1 LSARWRNAVDG
12 LGIPWERA
20 ACRPIRPRVPR
31 TVRTSDCAVL
41 ASWVATPDSLR
52 DHALA
57 FRVVCRFPDVD
68 ALGSDVPFD
77 REAARRA
84 VEQLR
89 AGQAAD
95 TATVVRLARHRV
107 ETE

>member
-1 LSARWRNAVDG
+1 
-12 LGIPWERA
+12 
-20 ACRPIRPRVPR
+20 
-31 TVRTSDCAVL
+31 VRTSDCAVL

-95 TATVVRLARHRV
+95 TATVVRLARHRL

>member
-1 LSARWRNAVDG
+1 VDG
-12 LGIPWERA
+12 SGIPWERPA
-20 ACRPIRPRVPR
+20 HRSISPSVPR
-31 TVRTSDCAVL
+31 SVRTSSDDVL
-41 ASWVATPDSLR
+41 AAWVATPDSLR

-95 TATVVRLARHRV
+95 TATVVRLARHRL

>member
-1 LSARWRNAVDG
+1 
-12 LGIPWERA
+12 
-20 ACRPIRPRVPR
+20 VPR
-31 TVRTSDCAVL
+31 TVRTSDDDVL
-41 ASWVATPDSLR
+41 AAWVATPDSLR

-68 ALGSDVPFD
+68 ALGADVPFD

-89 AGQAAD
+89 GGHAAD
-95 TATVVRLARHRV
+95 TATVVRLARHRL

>member
-1 LSARWRNAVDG
+1 MDG
-12 LGIPWERA
+12 LGIPWERPA
-20 ACRPIRPRVPR
+20 HRPIRPPVPR
-31 TVRTSDCAVL
+31 TVRTADDAVL
-41 ASWVATPDSLR
+41 AQWVATSDSLR
-52 DHALA
+52 DHGLA

-68 ALGSDVPFD
+68 ALGADVPFD

-95 TATVVRLARHRV
+95 TATVVRLARHRL

>member
-1 LSARWRNAVDG
+1 MAPRELVPGERPHATYIDTSVPAQV
-12 LGIPWERA
+12 RA
-20 ACRPIRPRVPR
+20 A
-31 TVRTSDCAVL
+31 DCAVI
-41 ASWVATPDSLR
+41 AAWVATPDSLR

-68 ALGSDVPFD
+68 ALGADVPFD

-95 TATVVRLARHRV
+95 TATVVRMARHRL